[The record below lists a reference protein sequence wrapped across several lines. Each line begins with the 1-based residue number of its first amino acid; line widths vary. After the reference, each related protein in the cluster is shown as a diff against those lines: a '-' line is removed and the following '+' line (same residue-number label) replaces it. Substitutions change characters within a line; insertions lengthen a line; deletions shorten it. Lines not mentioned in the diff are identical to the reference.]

1 MKNGSLPRA
10 FRETEF
16 KQMDTLLYRKEKG
29 GKRAR
34 ILSFSYSLFFFCSSC
49 LQADG
54 SFVPAGYSF
63 RLKVIGAQTLSFIN
77 PA

>member
-29 GKRAR
+29 EKRAR
-34 ILSFSYSLFFFCSSC
+34 ILSFSYSFFFFAAAVVCKQMV
-49 LQADG
+49 LL
-54 SFVPAGYSF
+54 YL
-63 RLKVIGAQTLSFIN
+63 RVIVLD
-77 PA
+77 

>member
-29 GKRAR
+29 KKRAR
-34 ILSFSYSLFFFCSSC
+34 NLSFSYSFFFSAAVVRKQMV
-49 LQADG
+49 LLYLRAIVLD
-54 SFVPAGYSF
+54 
-63 RLKVIGAQTLSFIN
+63 
-77 PA
+77 